1 MESWVKFRSLL
12 NISGTS
18 QQNSRAALSVT
29 TEAAGDLC
37 EILKK
42 ANLKKKQN
50 KKKHKNES
58 VQLVRCDPSL
68 QKPRDAKLIWSNLI
82 YTLDTW
88 PRSCTC
94 FRWGWADPLS
104 LKRDINNNNFIIL
117 PFQISLGAWSFRRLW
132 WSWMS
137 RVKPFFDFNFF

>member
-42 ANLKKKQN
+42 ANLKKN
-50 KKKHKNES
+50 KTKKTIK
-58 VQLVRCDPSL
+58 
-68 QKPRDAKLIWSNLI
+68 
-82 YTLDTW
+82 
-88 PRSCTC
+88 
-94 FRWGWADPLS
+94 
-104 LKRDINNNNFIIL
+104 
-117 PFQISLGAWSFRRLW
+117 
-132 WSWMS
+132 MS
-137 RVKPFFDFNFF
+137 PYS